1 MPETTQGTHAMAH
14 DPQTKDAKGK
24 LVIRNIGLLL
34 SGDIARPILDAD
46 AIVVLD
52 GRIAAVGKA
61 VDLDLAN
68 ADSVIDAQGC
78 VVTPGLIDNHVH
90 TVAGDWTPRQNQIG
104 WIDST
109 LHGGVTT
116 IISAGEAHYPGR
128 PKDIVGIKAL
138 AIAAQRSFAN
148 FRPSGM
154 KIIAGAPVLEPEMTE
169 DDFRELAAAG
179 VTLIGEVGL
188 GGVKDGPTGR
198 RMIAWARK
206 YGMTSMTHT
215 GGPSIPG
222 SGRIGADVVLE
233 VDADVVAHINGGPT
247 ALPDDEIRRICEESS
262 RGLEIVHNGNLR
274 TGLFVLDI
282 AKQRDILDR
291 VILGTDGPAGSGVQP
306 LGILRTIC
314 HLASLGDVPTEVA
327 FCFATGNTARV
338 RNLDDRGV
346 VEAGRA
352 ADLVFMDQAAGGIGK
367 DFLES
372 LALGNL
378 PGIGMIMVDGIVRTA
393 RSRNTPPAIRV
404 PEIVAA

>member
-1 MPETTQGTHAMAH
+1 MSPEQQHKATA
-14 DPQTKDAKGK
+14 DK
-24 LVIRNIGLLL
+24 LVIRNIGLML
-34 SGDIARPILDAD
+34 SGDLARPVLDAD
-46 AIVVLD
+46 AIIVQD
-52 GRIAAVGKA
+52 GRIAAVGMA
-61 VDLDLAN
+61 TDLELAG
-68 ADSVIDAQGC
+68 ATSIIDAQGC

-90 TVAGDWTPRQNQIG
+90 PVAGDWTPRQNQIG

-116 IISAGEAHYPGR
+116 MISAGEAHYPGR
-128 PKDIVGIKAL
+128 PKDIIGIKAL

-169 DDFRELAAAG
+169 NDFRELADAG

-198 RMIAWARK
+198 QMIAWARK

-247 ALPDDEIRRICEESS
+247 ALPDEEIRRICEEST
-262 RGLEIVHNGNLR
+262 RALEIVHNGNLR
-274 TGLFVLDI
+274 TGLFVLGI
-282 AKQRDILDR
+282 AKDRNILDR

-338 RNLDDRGV
+338 RKLDDRGII
-346 VEAGRA
+346 EAGRA

-378 PGIGMIMVDGIVRTA
+378 PGIGMIMVDGVVRTA

-404 PEIVAA
+404 PQIITA

>member
-1 MPETTQGTHAMAH
+1 MSSE
-14 DPQTKDAKGK
+14 PQAKPAAGK
-24 LVIRNIGLLL
+24 TVIRNVGLML
-34 SGDIARPILDAD
+34 SGDIGRPILDAD
-46 AIVVLD
+46 TIVVVD
-52 GRIAAVGKA
+52 GLIAAVGKESE
-61 VDLDLAN
+61 LDTAG
-68 ADSVIDAQGC
+68 ATKVIDAQGC

-90 TVAGDWTPRQNQIG
+90 TAAGDWTPRQNQIG

-109 LHGGVTT
+109 VHGGVTT

-128 PKDIVGIKAL
+128 PRDIVGIKAL
-138 AIAAQRSFAN
+138 GIAAQRSFAN

-154 KIIAGAPVLEPEMTE
+154 KIIAGAPVLEPGMTE
-169 DDFRELAAAG
+169 NDFRELAEAG

-198 RMIAWARK
+198 QMIAWARK

-222 SGRIGADVVLE
+222 SGRIGAEVVLE
-233 VDADVVAHINGGPT
+233 VDADVVAHVNGGPM
-247 ALPDDEIRRICEESS
+247 ALPDDEIRRICEEGT
-262 RGLEIVHNGNLR
+262 RALEIVHNGNLR
-274 TGLFVLDI
+274 TGLFVLGI
-282 AKQRDILDR
+282 AKERNELDR

-314 HLASLGDVPTEVA
+314 HLASLGDVPTEVV

-338 RNLDDRGV
+338 RKLADRGV
-346 VEAGRA
+346 IEAGRA
-352 ADLVFMDQAAGGIGK
+352 ADLIFMDQAAGGIGK

-378 PGIGMIMVDGIVRTA
+378 PGIGMIMIDGEVRTA

>member
-1 MPETTQGTHAMAH
+1 MSSE
-14 DPQTKDAKGK
+14 PQAKPAAGK
-24 LVIRNIGLLL
+24 TVIRNVGLML
-34 SGDIARPILDAD
+34 SGDIGRPILDAD
-46 AIVVLD
+46 TIVVVD
-52 GRIAAVGKA
+52 GLIAAVGKESE
-61 VDLDLAN
+61 LDTAG
-68 ADSVIDAQGC
+68 ATKVIDAQGC

-90 TVAGDWTPRQNQIG
+90 TAAGDWTPRQNQIG

-109 LHGGVTT
+109 VHGGVTT

-128 PKDIVGIKAL
+128 PRDIVGIKAL
-138 AIAAQRSFAN
+138 GIAAQRSFAN

-154 KIIAGAPVLEPEMTE
+154 KIIAGAPVLEPGMTE
-169 DDFRELAAAG
+169 NDFRELAEAG

-198 RMIAWARK
+198 QMIAWARK

-222 SGRIGADVVLE
+222 SGRIGAEVVLE
-233 VDADVVAHINGGPT
+233 VDADVVA
-247 ALPDDEIRRICEESS
+247 PDDEIRRICEEGT
-262 RGLEIVHNGNLR
+262 RALEIVHNGNLR
-274 TGLFVLDI
+274 TGLFVLGI
-282 AKQRDILDR
+282 AKERNELDR

-314 HLASLGDVPTEVA
+314 HLASLGDVPTEVV

-338 RNLDDRGV
+338 RKLADRGV
-346 VEAGRA
+346 IEAGRA
-352 ADLVFMDQAAGGIGK
+352 ADLIFMDQAAGGIGK

-378 PGIGMIMVDGIVRTA
+378 PGIGMIMIDGEVRTA

>member
-169 DDFRELAAAG
+169 DDFRELAEAG

-247 ALPDDEIRRICEESS
+247 ALPDDEIRRICEEST

-274 TGLFVLDI
+274 TGLFVLGI
-282 AKQRDILDR
+282 ARERDILDR